1 MFHLGC
7 QNMSYSGENFYLK
20 LLCVVGKRRL
30 KVSAKF
36 CREDDKTVKQFVKL
50 CEFIHRENRCLTNS

>member
-1 MFHLGC
+1 
-7 QNMSYSGENFYLK
+7 MSHSGENFYLK
-20 LLCVVGKRRL
+20 LLFVVGKRRR

-50 CEFIHRENRCLTNS
+50 CQFIHRENRCLTNS